1 MSRSLLILALLGSLS
16 VLPAPEALALDR
28 GTTAGAGAARQASGP
43 QAVPFGGAYAPSQVG
58 KRPQD
63 QQRQGAGNCG
73 PRAKTSGTGRVT
85 RQDAAGKVHIFNDPA
100 GLTNR
105 NGNIYADCN
114 GARPTMRPGSKAAK
128 PATAYNRSTNTLKAA
143 KDGYI
148 NRSATSSMMPRKAP
162 SMYDP
167 ATGVLRPPKK
177 LNDYQIYQQ

>member
-1 MSRSLLILALLGSLS
+1 LSRSLLILALLGSLA
-16 VLPAPEALALDR
+16 VLPTTEALALDR
-28 GTTAGAGAARQASGP
+28 GTTAGASAARQASSR

-63 QQRQGAGNCG
+63 LQRPGAGNCG
-73 PRAKTSGTGRVT
+73 PRAKAGAGRVT
-85 RQDAAGKVHIFNDPA
+85 RQDAAGKVHVFNDPA
-100 GLTNR
+100 GLANR

-114 GARPTMRPGSKAAK
+114 APRPTMRPGSKAAK

-143 KDGYI
+143 RDGYI
-148 NRSATSSMMPRKAP
+148 NRSATSAMMPRKAP

>member
-1 MSRSLLILALLGSLS
+1 LSRSLLILALLGGLAL
-16 VLPAPEALALDR
+16 LPAAEALALEQ
-28 GTTAGAGAARQASGP
+28 GAKGGSAARKAAGQ
-43 QAVPFGGAYAPSQVG
+43 QAVPFGGAYSPTQAG

-63 QQRQGAGNCG
+63 LQPRSAGNCG
-73 PRAKTSGTGRVT
+73 PRAKSGGSGRVT
-85 RQDAAGKVHIFNDPA
+85 RQDASGKVHVFNDTA

-105 NGNIYADCN
+105 NGNIYGDCN
-114 GARPTMRPGSKAAK
+114 AARPAMRPGSKAAK

-143 KDGYI
+143 RDGYI
-148 NRSATSSMMPRKAP
+148 NRSATSAMMPRKAP

>member
-1 MSRSLLILALLGSLS
+1 MSRSLITLALVGSLA
-16 VLPAPEALALDR
+16 VLPAAEALALDR
-28 GTTAGAGAARQASGP
+28 SASGGGRAARQASGP
-43 QAVPFGGAYAPSQVG
+43 QAVPFGGAYAPTQVG
-58 KRPQD
+58 KRPEELK
-63 QQRQGAGNCG
+63 RPGVGNCG
-73 PRAKTSGTGRVT
+73 PSARRGGTGRVT
-85 RQDAAGKVHIFNDPA
+85 RQDAAGKVHVFNDPA

-114 GARPTMRPGSKAAK
+114 SALPTMRSGSATARPT
-128 PATAYNRSTNTLKAA
+128 TAYNRSTNTLKAA

-148 NRSATSSMMPRKAP
+148 NRSATSAMMPRKAP

>member
-1 MSRSLLILALLGSLS
+1 MSKSLLILALLGSLAA
-16 VLPAPEALALDR
+16 LPATEALALDR
-28 GTTAGAGAARQASGP
+28 STPGGGSAVGQARGP
-43 QAVPFGGAYAPSQVG
+43 QAVPFGGAYAPTQVG

-63 QQRQGAGNCG
+63 LQRSGVGNCG

-114 GARPTMRPGSKAAK
+114 APRATMRPGNKGAK